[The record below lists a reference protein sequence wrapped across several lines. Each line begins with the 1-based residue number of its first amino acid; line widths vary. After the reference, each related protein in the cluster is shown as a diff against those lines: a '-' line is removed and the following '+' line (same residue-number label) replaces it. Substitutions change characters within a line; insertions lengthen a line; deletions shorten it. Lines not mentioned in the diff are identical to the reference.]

1 MKKEKE
7 CQAVPVWKQKGFF
20 SKQHYSGFLWFNGL
34 SSEESTYDDV
44 YQNSFTGETINIVE
58 DY

>member
-1 MKKEKE
+1 MKDKKE
-7 CQAVPVWKQKGFF
+7 CQTTPVWQQKGFS

-34 SSEESTYDDV
+34 VSEESTYDSV
-44 YQNSFTGETINIVE
+44 YKNQFTGETVNIE